1 MASVVNE
8 WIKHHNYL
16 KGRLLCGLIVAVKKL
31 PDIVVDDDQFQKEAA
46 FLMGIQHQNVVR
58 ILGYCAESRW
68 EMMEVEKGK
77 GRYVFAEIR
86 ARMLCFE
93 YMPNKGLDE
102 YLSGTFYE
110 TWYII
115 LHLFSLPF
123 SEVYIV
129 IRTQLNIEI

>member
-1 MASVVNE
+1 MHDNS
-8 WIKHHNYL
+8 L
-16 KGRLLCGLIVAVKKL
+16 KGRLLCGLIVAVKKF
-31 PDIVVDDDQFQKEAA
+31 PDMVDDGQFGKEAT
-46 FLMGIQHQNVVR
+46 FLIGIKHQNVVR

-68 EMMEVEKGK
+68 EAKEKEKGK
-77 GRYVFAEIR
+77 GHVLAEIR
-86 ARMLCFE
+86 ARILCFE

-115 LHLFSLPF
+115 LHLFPLPF

-129 IRTQLNIEI
+129 IRTQLNTEM

>member
-1 MASVVNE
+1 M
-8 WIKHHNYL
+8 
-16 KGRLLCGLIVAVKKL
+16 
-31 PDIVVDDDQFQKEAA
+31 VDDGQFEKEAT
-46 FLMGIQHQNVVR
+46 FLMGIKHENVVR

-77 GRYVFAEIR
+77 GRYVLAEIR

-93 YMPNKGLDE
+93 YMCNKGLDE
-102 YLSGTFYE
+102 YLSGTLYE

-115 LHLFSLPF
+115 LHLFFLPF

-129 IRTQLNIEI
+129 IRTQSNTEM